1 MTPDMIRIATT
12 GAFSPLL
19 FAFCCLDVYLM
30 FLYPVPCKMKLS
42 HGPVLLKFY
51 DGRYVFC

>member
-12 GAFSPLL
+12 GAFSPLT

-30 FLYPVPCKMKLS
+30 FLYPVPCRMKLS